1 MQNNKTLG
9 ALLVLLLVVS
19 GFNAYETYTMHKT
32 ISEKVIVLNNK
43 IDAATIST
51 DGKLQAL
58 EKKSAAQEEKLAS
71 IKNTTVVQQQI
82 RYVEKTS
89 PDDADVE
96 LKNIKPKVTIK
107 VNDGPKYNF
116 DLLPDENQKFENGK
130 LELVTASTLDLNIT
144 QDEYAKSKWNITTAM
159 NADKKV
165 LGGVSYSLGHS
176 VSANLFFGQGIK
188 PYYGF
193 TWSVGNRTK

>member
-1 MQNNKTLG
+1 MQNNKILG
-9 ALLVLLLVVS
+9 ALLILLLVVS
-19 GFNAYETYTMHKT
+19 GVNAYETYTMHKT

-96 LKNIKPKVTIK
+96 LKNIKPKVW
-107 VNDGPKYNF
+107 YF
-116 DLLPDENQKFENGK
+116 LLYLHQF
-130 LELVTASTLDLNIT
+130 L
-144 QDEYAKSKWNITTAM
+144 
-159 NADKKV
+159 
-165 LGGVSYSLGHS
+165 
-176 VSANLFFGQGIK
+176 
-188 PYYGF
+188 
-193 TWSVGNRTK
+193 